1 MAFTITKEWLEG
13 AKNQPVSFKTV
24 LFICQLM
31 TENMPK
37 SDAKYK
43 YFNQLKAT
51 ILSCNKGTICK
62 NTGKKGTFSQ
72 RMAHDWIEKNKPLPC
87 EKRKLPKMI
96 ADKHAKYQEPHAEE
110 QDL

>member
-1 MAFTITKEWLEG
+1 MAFTITKEWLEA
-13 AKNQPVSFKTV
+13 AKSKPVSFKTV
-24 LFICQLM
+24 LFICGLM

-37 SDAKYK
+37 SEARYK

-72 RMAHDWIEKNKPLPC
+72 KMAHDWIEKNKVLEPSQ
-87 EKRKLPKMI
+87 RKLPKLI
-96 ADKHAKYQEPHAEE
+96 ADKHARFQENHAEE
-110 QDL
+110 

>member
-1 MAFTITKEWLEG
+1 MAFTITKEWLEA
-13 AKNQPVSFKTV
+13 AKLKPVSFKTV

-37 SDAKYK
+37 SDEKYK

-72 RMAHDWIEKNKPLPC
+72 RMAHDWIEKNKSLPF
-87 EKRKLPKMI
+87 EKRKLPKLI
-96 ADKHAKYQEPHAEE
+96 SDKYTRFQENHAEE
-110 QDL
+110 